1 MEQKDLQEFLYF
13 FTHNKSLT
21 RAQQFKRDALL
32 ARDFVKNSRKSDGL
46 PESKVKDK
54 DDKDKN
60 IISKDCSGKHR
71 SGVVEGTKYTSPKN
85 LQLFL
90 REFNQDDV
98 LKYTCHQ
105 IDTDEVIDNICK
117 ECSIEKYD
125 FAKHSELIRKRFEL
139 LTQKF
144 KQNEIHLDSKM
155 YALISTYLT
164 GTSGKKDQREK
175 KDWSSNGIDIN
186 WNSPLIL
193 EWAKEHP
200 HIIPSPGKNIA
211 KKQKSNGYIL
221 SSAFKSNI
229 TETRIKSFTD
239 LVIFFKSQFHIR
251 KDNSLRTILEKVNS
265 KWKPE
270 DVQISFVE
278 NGFNDSV
285 ELFTDVDKLIQA
297 YQKIVE
303 ICIENRSED
312 NEPIQIQLSFYD
324 DAETQST
331 FFCIHHLNTVYK
343 KTSKNSTERIGTAHS
358 NLISKQINGLSD
370 LYIEARFGD
379 GVSGRLNLW
388 DENDEFKFQSLQ
400 EDITGVKYILRF

>member
-1 MEQKDLQEFLYF
+1 MEQKELQEFLYF

-21 RAQQFKRDALL
+21 RTQQFKRDALL
-32 ARDFVKNSRKSDGL
+32 ARDFVKNSGKSDGL
-46 PESKVKDK
+46 PESKVKDES
-54 DDKDKN
+54 DKDKN
-60 IISKDCSGKHR
+60 IVPKDHSGKHR
-71 SGVVEGTKYTSPKN
+71 SGVIEGTKYTSPKN
-85 LQLFL
+85 IQMFL

-125 FAKHSELIRKRFEL
+125 FAKHSELIRKHFEL

-186 WNSPLIL
+186 WNSPQIL

-200 HIIPSPGKNIA
+200 HVVPAPGKNIA
-211 KKQKSNGYIL
+211 KKQKSNGYTL
-221 SSAFKSNI
+221 PSAFKSNI
-229 TETRIKSFTD
+229 TGTRIKSFSD

-251 KDNSLRTILEKVNS
+251 KDNSLRTILEKVSS

-278 NGFNDSV
+278 SGFNDSV

-324 DAETQST
+324 DAETKST

>member
-1 MEQKDLQEFLYF
+1 MEQKELQEFLYF

-21 RAQQFKRDALL
+21 RAQQFKRDVLL
-32 ARDFVKNSRKSDGL
+32 ARDFVKNTGKSDGL
-46 PESKVKDK
+46 PESKVKDES
-54 DDKDKN
+54 DKDKN
-60 IISKDCSGKHR
+60 VVPKDHSGKHR
-71 SGVVEGTKYTSPKN
+71 SGVIEGTKYTSPKN

-105 IDTDEVIDNICK
+105 IDTDEVIDSICK
-117 ECSIEKYD
+117 ECSNEKYD
-125 FAKHSELIRKRFEL
+125 FAKHSELIRKHFEL

-186 WNSPLIL
+186 WNSPQIL

-200 HIIPSPGKNIA
+200 HIVPAPGKNIA
-211 KKQKSNGYIL
+211 KKQKSNGYTL
-221 SSAFKSNI
+221 PYAFKSNI
-229 TETRIKSFTD
+229 TGTRIKSFTD

-251 KDNSLRTILEKVNS
+251 KDNSLRTILEKVSS

-278 NGFNDSV
+278 SEFNDSV

-324 DAETQST
+324 DAETKST

-388 DENDEFKFQSLQ
+388 DGNDEFKFQSLQ

>member
-1 MEQKDLQEFLYF
+1 MEQKELQEFLYF
-13 FTHNKSLT
+13 FTHNKNLT
-21 RAQQFKRDALL
+21 RAQQHKRDALL
-32 ARDFVKNSRKSDGL
+32 ARDFVKNSGKSDGL
-46 PESKVKDK
+46 LDGKVKDES
-54 DDKDKN
+54 DKDKN
-60 IISKDCSGKHR
+60 DVPKDNSGKHR
-71 SGVVEGTKYTSPKN
+71 SGVIEGTKYTSPKN
-85 LQLFL
+85 MQMFL

-117 ECSIEKYD
+117 ECCVEKYD
-125 FAKHSELIRKRFEL
+125 FAKHSELIRNHFEL

-144 KQNEIHLDSKM
+144 KLEEIHLDSKM

-164 GTSGKKDQREK
+164 GASGKKDKREK
-175 KDWSSNGIDIN
+175 KDWSSNGININ
-186 WNSPLIL
+186 WSSSQIL

-200 HIIPSPGKNIA
+200 HIVPAPGKNIA
-211 KKQKSNGYIL
+211 KKQKSNGYTL
-221 SSAFKSNI
+221 PSAFKSNI
-229 TETRIKSFTD
+229 TGTRIKSFTD

-251 KDNSLRTILEKVNS
+251 KDNSLRTILEKVSS

-285 ELFTDVDKLIQA
+285 ELFTDVDKLIQT
-297 YQKIVE
+297 YQRIVE
-303 ICIENRSED
+303 ICIENRSEG

-324 DAETQST
+324 DAETKST

-379 GVSGRLNLW
+379 GISGKLNLW
-388 DENDEFKFQSLQ
+388 DENEEFKFQTLQ